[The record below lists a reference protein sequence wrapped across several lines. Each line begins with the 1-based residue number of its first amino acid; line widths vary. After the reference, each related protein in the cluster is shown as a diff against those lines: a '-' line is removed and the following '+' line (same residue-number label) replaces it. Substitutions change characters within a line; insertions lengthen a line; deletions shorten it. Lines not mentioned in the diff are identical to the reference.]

1 MLEFV
6 EEVNQM
12 EPRKQSRQNKQ
23 SNALAVIAMLTMLF
37 AGSSG
42 VSFLLS
48 EIAAGNY
55 NYSDQYRAQLAQAQ
69 SEAQQSA
76 MVQAA
81 PQTPRT
87 FRWETRHKLCALYEL
102 DCKAKPMEA
111 DSSVELQLQ
120 TFTLGEVVEVYPL
133 PEWSVQQDD
142 DTNTVTICHN
152 LDGLCEKHR
161 AIYHLGSNETGQY
174 VAVYY
179 GPNAVGTSAG
189 AFLVTD
195 VQLSRLSPEQLSD
208 LNDGEYEYRNRDDL
222 IAMLDNMSEL

>member
-1 MLEFV
+1 
-6 EEVNQM
+6 M
-12 EPRKQSRQNKQ
+12 EPRNQSRKNKQ

-37 AGSSG
+37 AGSAG
-42 VSFLLS
+42 ISFLLS

-55 NYSDQYRAQLAQAQ
+55 NYSDQYRAQLAQ
-69 SEAQQSA
+69 SEAQQQSA
-76 MVQAA
+76 MVQAT

-87 FRWETRHKLCALYEL
+87 FHWETRHKLCTLYGL
-102 DCKAKPMEA
+102 DCKAEHMEA

-120 TFTLGEVVEVYPL
+120 TFTLGEMMEVYPL

-142 DTNTVTICHN
+142 TNTITICHN
-152 LDGLCEKHR
+152 LNGLCEKHR

-179 GPNAVGTSAG
+179 GPSAVGTSAG

-195 VQLSRLSPEQLSD
+195 VQLSRLSPEQISD
-208 LNDGEYEYRNRDDL
+208 LNDGEYEYRSKDDL
-222 IAMLDNMSEL
+222 IAMLDNFSEL

>member
-1 MLEFV
+1 
-6 EEVNQM
+6 M

-23 SNALAVIAMLTMLF
+23 SNVLAMIVMLTMLF
-37 AGSSG
+37 AGSAG
-42 VSFLLS
+42 ISFLLS

-55 NYSDQYRAQLAQAQ
+55 NYSDQYRAQLAQ
-69 SEAQQSA
+69 SEAQQQEITPT
-76 MVQAA
+76 QAE

-87 FRWETRHKLCALYEL
+87 FQWETRYKLCALYEL
-102 DCKAKPMEA
+102 DCKAEPMEA

-133 PEWSVQQDD
+133 PEWSVQETI
-142 DTNTVTICHN
+142 DTNTITICHN

-208 LNDGEYEYRNRDDL
+208 LNDGVYEYRSKDDL